1 MNDELK
7 SWIITIIKGDNPGK
21 LTTNELFAI
30 SAFGEFSD
38 DNQPLDIHLQ
48 YRSNNAELYSEI
60 EDFQRSISLENN
72 KWDEA
77 KLVKLVG
84 DIMSHLKN
92 GGRYRLVGEQFKRL

>member
-7 SWIITIIKGDNPGK
+7 SWIITIIKGDNPGQ
-21 LTTNELFAI
+21 LTTKELLAN
-30 SAFGEFSD
+30 SAFGESSED
-38 DNQPLDIHLQ
+38 DQPLDIHMQ

-72 KWDEA
+72 KWDEG

-84 DIMSHLKN
+84 DIMSHLQH
-92 GGRYRLVGEQFKRL
+92 GGRYRLVGDQFKRL